1 MCHVLLIS
9 TNRWIDLGY
18 FNCENISFTQQLPD
32 YVPEINEMK
41 FNNRWYISGFPNE
54 KSCSCHFRI
63 LPLALG
69 FISST
74 TWLDENKQAI
84 KATHIA
90 YEIFNQLVKQK
101 ISFEIIVSW
110 TQGSINED
118 INTIHDINL
127 NFKDINQDQFVFIE
141 NSRMLYTYQGQ
152 I

>member
-9 TNRWIDLGY
+9 TNKCIDLDY
-18 FNCENISFTQQLPD
+18 FNCEDISFTRQLPD

-41 FNNRWYISGFPNE
+41 FNNRWYIAGFPNE
-54 KSCSCHFRI
+54 ESCSCHFRI

-69 FISST
+69 FNSPIA
-74 TWLDENKQAI
+74 WLHESEQAI

-90 YEIFNQLVKQK
+90 YDIFNRLVTLK

-127 NFKDINQDQFVFIE
+127 NFKKIDQDQFVFIE
-141 NSRMLYTYQGQ
+141 NSRMLYTYQG
-152 I
+152 